1 MNYLFSSANHK
12 INDIPR
18 IVLKR
23 MYPPDQLHLLQKHK
37 NPEFRS
43 KKALALQDEMFGLVE
58 NWKESKL
65 PKSTFIHGKNISID
79 KFNYWIHK
87 YNKENEKLLDVKKS
101 VKSEVFK
108 EVVVPEITQ
117 VPFGLQKIIE
127 LTTPSGLQI
136 TIFG

>member
-1 MNYLFSSANHK
+1 MG
-12 INDIPR
+12 
-18 IVLKR
+18 
-23 MYPPDQLHLLQKHK
+23 
-37 NPEFRS
+37 
-43 KKALALQDEMFGLVE
+43 LQDEMFGLIE

-65 PKSTFIHGKNISID
+65 PKSTFINGKNISMD

-101 VKSEVFK
+101 VKKSVKSEVFK
-108 EVVVPEITQ
+108 EVVIPEIAH